1 MVRFFVFVIR
11 YFNQSDN
18 PSLDRGDYQSGVTFF
33 VFYYR
38 ESPYFKTNAT
48 NQSNCFW
55 QFARKRN
62 LGKVWKMENLQ

>member
-48 NQSNCFW
+48 NQSNCF
-55 QFARKRN
+55 
-62 LGKVWKMENLQ
+62 